1 MAPAG
6 AMAGTVQ
13 IVPVPDLGIQVLH
26 FEGRIE
32 AGDLKRIQDLVPKA
46 KSLNPQNQVYVS
58 WHSPGGDLG
67 EGMEIGRYLREQGI
81 GTIVP
86 PSGTC
91 ASACVMAFW
100 GGFDSEKRKVRR
112 IAMPGA
118 RLAVHR
124 AVLRDPSF
132 ARKVKADPNAV
143 VEALQ
148 RHLAVTMDYLQ
159 AMEVS
164 LEVQKRQFG
173 TSNQEAYILK
183 EPELEG
189 SGVLL
194 PRRSSSGWALR
205 SPQAASVSLP
215 PALQP
220 KPEPQTT
227 ASVPQPKPPVP
238 QTTGSVPQTAAPS
251 PQTTASLPQAPRGPE
266 DLRVMPFVVKNF
278 GQDADVVLPNGQ
290 SARGHWTYGTRNGVE
305 CLDVDVNA
313 SRTENQGLS
322 VSLCFAKLVVA
333 GSLAYSPDIFQGPLA
348 PQRASLITRTQ
359 QTVVLPVVASRFV
372 HQPLRLE
379 WERLPQQAHFYLMK
393 PSDLQG
399 SAENFSAIRLVL
411 GSAKDIIIT
420 INLPE
425 SMRGSRQREASA
437 PHNAAVPASQAA
449 ASSASTPTKPPP
461 VSSPSRIYTLPPS
474 VAGTRPRQ
482 P

>member
-1 MAPAG
+1 MPLADAV
-6 AMAGTVQ
+6 AGTVG
-13 IVPVPDLGIQVLH
+13 IAPLPELGIQILH

-32 AGDLKRIQDLVPKA
+32 AGDLKRIRDLVPKV
-46 KSLNPQNQVYVS
+46 KSLNPENQVYVS
-58 WHSPGGDLG
+58 WHSPGGSLG

-86 PSGTC
+86 PSGIC
-91 ASACVMAFW
+91 ASACVIAFW
-100 GGFDSEKRKVRR
+100 GGFDSAARKVRR
-112 IAMPGA
+112 IAMTGA

-124 AVLRDPSF
+124 AVLRDPSLT
-132 ARKVKADPNAV
+132 RKVKADPNAV

-148 RHLAVTMDYLQ
+148 RHVAVTMDYLQ

-164 LEVQKRQFG
+164 LKVQKRQFG
-173 TSNQEAYILK
+173 TSNQEVYILK

-194 PRRSSSGWALR
+194 ARRSSSGWTLR
-205 SPQAASVSLP
+205 NPQAASVSLP
-215 PALQP
+215 PAL
-220 KPEPQTT
+220 KSEPQTT

-238 QTTGSVPQTAAPS
+238 QTTASAPQATASS
-251 PQTTASLPQAPRGPE
+251 PQTTASLPQAPRRPE
-266 DLRVMPFVVKNF
+266 DLRLLPFVVRSF

-313 SRTENQGLS
+313 ARTENQGLS

-333 GSLAYSPDIFQGPLA
+333 GSVAYSPDIFQGPLV
-348 PQRASLITRTQ
+348 PQRASLITRSQ

-372 HQPLRLE
+372 HQPLRPE

-393 PSDLQG
+393 SNDLQG
-399 SAENFSAIRLVL
+399 SAENFSAIRLIL
-411 GSAKDIIIT
+411 GSTKDIRIT

-425 SMRGSRQREASA
+425 SMLDSRQREASA
-437 PHNAAVPASQAA
+437 PRNAVVPAPQAA
-449 ASSASTPTKPPP
+449 GSSASTPAKPPS
-461 VSSPSRIYTLPPS
+461 VYSPSRIYTLPAS
-474 VAGTRPRQ
+474 VAGARPKR

>member
-1 MAPAG
+1 MPQADAV
-6 AMAGTVQ
+6 AGTVE
-13 IVPVPDLGIQVLH
+13 IAPLPELGIQILH

-32 AGDLKRIQDLVPKA
+32 AGDLKRIRDLVPKV
-46 KSLNPQNQVYVS
+46 KSLNPENQVYVS
-58 WHSPGGDLG
+58 WHSPGGSLG

-86 PSGTC
+86 PSGIC
-91 ASACVMAFW
+91 ASACVIAFW
-100 GGFDSEKRKVRR
+100 GGFDSAARKVRR
-112 IAMPGA
+112 IAMTGA

-124 AVLRDPSF
+124 AVLRDPSLT
-132 ARKVKADPNAV
+132 RKVKADPNAV

-148 RHLAVTMDYLQ
+148 RHVAVTMDYLQ

-173 TSNQEAYILK
+173 TSNQEVYILK

-194 PRRSSSGWALR
+194 ARRSSSGWTLR
-205 SPQAASVSLP
+205 NPQAASVSLP
-215 PALQP
+215 PAL
-220 KPEPQTT
+220 KSEPQTT

-238 QTTGSVPQTAAPS
+238 QTTASAPQATASS
-251 PQTTASLPQAPRGPE
+251 PQTTASLPQAPRRPE
-266 DLRVMPFVVKNF
+266 DLRLLPFVVRSF

-313 SRTENQGLS
+313 ARTENQGPS

-333 GSLAYSPDIFQGPLA
+333 GSVAYSPDIFQGPLV
-348 PQRASLITRTQ
+348 PQRASLITRSQ

-372 HQPLRLE
+372 HQPLRPE

-393 PSDLQG
+393 SNDLQG
-399 SAENFSAIRLVL
+399 SAENFSAIRLIL
-411 GSAKDIIIT
+411 GSTKDIRIT

-425 SMRGSRQREASA
+425 SMLDSRQREASA
-437 PHNAAVPASQAA
+437 PRNAVVPAPQAA
-449 ASSASTPTKPPP
+449 GSSASTPAKPPS
-461 VSSPSRIYTLPPS
+461 VYSPSRIYTLPAS
-474 VAGTRPRQ
+474 VAGARPKR